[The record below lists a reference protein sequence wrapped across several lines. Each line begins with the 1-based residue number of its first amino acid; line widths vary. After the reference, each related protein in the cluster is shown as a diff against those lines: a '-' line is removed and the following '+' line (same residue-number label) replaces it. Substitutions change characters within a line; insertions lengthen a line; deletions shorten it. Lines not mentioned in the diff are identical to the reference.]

1 MYPIL
6 VTISLILVFGSSA
19 FMSVAGLLSVFSS
32 SPAVIIPMGLGME
45 IGKILTVSHL
55 FRNWKGYGTAIRIS
69 YIVIIST
76 LTLLTAFEVMGFLSR
91 CYQDGTQ
98 AQRIIQSKIDAL
110 DQEKLILKSHIK
122 TIDQTLNGLP
132 QAYVSRR
139 IHERASHC
147 PPQVGGCP
155 D

>member
-55 FRNWKGYGTAIRIS
+55 FRNWIRIW
-69 YIVIIST
+69 Y
-76 LTLLTAFEVMGFLSR
+76 R
-91 CYQDGTQ
+91 D
-98 AQRIIQSKIDAL
+98 
-110 DQEKLILKSHIK
+110 SHIVHRYYF
-122 TIDQTLNGLP
+122 N
-132 QAYVSRR
+132 
-139 IHERASHC
+139 SHTADC
-147 PPQVGGCP
+147 V
-155 D
+155 